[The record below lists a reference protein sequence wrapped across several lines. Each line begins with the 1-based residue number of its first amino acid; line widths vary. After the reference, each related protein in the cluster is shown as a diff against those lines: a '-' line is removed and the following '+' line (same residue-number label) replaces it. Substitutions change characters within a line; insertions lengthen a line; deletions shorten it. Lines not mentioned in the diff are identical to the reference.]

1 LTVLFPPPLSLPI
14 LLPIYEKEKRRRDE
28 IYTRERET
36 DCPAGLSVLFQAK
49 RRQDGGWR
57 YCRPP
62 RSIPTHTYIYIYV
75 RAIDI
80 YTRRKRKKKKRSILH
95 TAHTTVYRQGQGD
108 RHHITKRGKS
118 IWENRRKNNLKNE
131 KKYKKGQP
139 KCL

>member
-1 LTVLFPPPLSLPI
+1 MTVLFPPTLPI

-80 YTRRKRKKKKRSILH
+80 YTRRKRKKKKVYTTH
-95 TAHTTVYRQGQGD
+95 TQLYIDKD
-108 RHHITKRGKS
+108 RETDITSQKGANLFGK
-118 IWENRRKNNLKNE
+118 IEE
-131 KKYKKGQP
+131 KTI
-139 KCL
+139 

>member
-1 LTVLFPPPLSLPI
+1 MTVLFPPTLPI

-62 RSIPTHTYIYIYV
+62 RSIPTHTYIYTYV

-80 YTRRKRKKKKRSILH
+80 YTRRKRKKKKVYTTH
-95 TAHTTVYRQGQGD
+95 TQLYIDKD
-108 RHHITKRGKS
+108 RETDITSQKGANLFGK
-118 IWENRRKNNLKNE
+118 IEE
-131 KKYKKGQP
+131 KTI
-139 KCL
+139 